1 MNDPIAIVGDVQAG
15 RATVVRK
22 HLLGLAGDI
31 QASTFDLAEA
41 LVEASGGHMYQV
53 WGYNSL
59 YEYGALELN
68 LKRRKIRYLVRI
80 VEVMKIVGIKREV
93 YEPIGVTKL
102 REITTL
108 DPAGNFFNTETKQNE
123 PLLDHIVRLV
133 SEAEGKTSDE
143 IGLEVQRL
151 KGQTGDNS
159 LVTRSTTYVN
169 SVWENVIKPARELAR
184 RLMGSAGRDEE
195 GNAVEYSDG
204 AVEEMIHAAFI
215 ADPNNQTGD
224 EDAPVVIQVPTEDI
238 AI

>member
-1 MNDPIAIVGDVQAG
+1 MNEPIAIVGETQAG
-15 RATVVRK
+15 RAAILRK
-22 HLLGLAGDI
+22 QLMGLAGDI
-31 QASTFDLAEA
+31 QSSTFDLAEK
-41 LVEASGGHMYQV
+41 LSEAAEGQLYRA
-53 WGYNSL
+53 WGYDSL
-59 YEYGALELN
+59 YEYGMLELN

-108 DPAGNFFNTETKQNE
+108 DPAGNFFNTTTKQNE
-123 PLLDHIVRLV
+123 PLVDHIVRLV
-133 SEAEGKTSDE
+133 TEADDRTADE
-143 IGLEVQRL
+143 INEEVLRL

-169 SVWENVIKPARELAR
+169 SVWENVIKPAREQAR

-204 AVEEMIHAAFI
+204 AVEEMIHAEFLN
-215 ADPNNQTGD
+215 DPNHQL
-224 EDAPVVIQVPTEDI
+224 EQDAPVVIQVPTEDVEI
-238 AI
+238 